1 MAHCVYSDK
10 DERELLK
17 DRGVYIAHCPNS
29 NINLSSGIAP
39 ARRYLDEGQNIGL
52 GSDVAG
58 GIHLSIFKQ
67 MSDAIQVS
75 KLYWRL
81 VDQSLKP
88 LNVEEAFYLGTLGG
102 GSFFGKVGSFD
113 KGYEFDAIVV
123 DDKEYRGEDLSIRQR
138 LERTIYMSESR
149 SLVHKYVRG
158 RELF

>member
-1 MAHCVYSDK
+1 M
-10 DERELLK
+10 
-17 DRGVYIAHCPNS
+17 
-29 NINLSSGIAP
+29 
-39 ARRYLDEGQNIGL
+39 
-52 GSDVAG
+52 AG